1 MKEDDMVERVTP
13 VLEAQGLYH
22 IYREGE
28 VETVALRGTGLDLER
43 ASWTSVMGPSG
54 SGKSTLVSILA
65 GLIVPSAGSVVVD
78 GEDITRLS
86 SKERARWRRQ
96 RVGIVLQRDNLHP
109 LLSVADNIE
118 LPLRLAARSRSEIQR
133 RVGQLLAE
141 IGLEGHRRQRIAE
154 LSGGEAQ
161 RVALAVAL
169 GPRPQVLLAD
179 EPTGELDEATG
190 SAILDLL
197 TTLRAEEGAAILT
210 VTHNPRVAERADR
223 RLTMRDG
230 RLTDAD

>member
-1 MKEDDMVERVTP
+1 MAERVAVAP
-13 VLEAQGLYH
+13 AMDARGLYH

-28 VETVALRGTGLDLER
+28 VETVALRGAGLTLER

-54 SGKSTLVSILA
+54 SGKSTLVSVLA
-65 GLIVPSAGSVVVD
+65 GLIAPSAGSVVVD

-86 SKERARWRRQ
+86 PKERARWRRR

-109 LLSVADNIE
+109 LLHVADNIE
-118 LPLRLAARSRSEIQR
+118 LPLRLAGRSRSEIQT
-133 RVGQLLAE
+133 RVGQLLEE
-141 IGLEGHRRQRIAE
+141 IGLEGRRRHRIAE

-161 RVALAVAL
+161 REALAVAL
-169 GPRPQVLLAD
+169 APRPQVLLAD
-179 EPTGELDEATG
+179 EPTGELDEVTA

-197 TTLRAEEGAAILT
+197 TTLRTEESAAILT
-210 VTHNPRVAERADR
+210 VTHNLRVAERADR

>member
-1 MKEDDMVERVTP
+1 MAERVAVAP
-13 VLEAQGLYH
+13 AMDARGLYH

-28 VETVALRGTGLDLER
+28 VETVALRGAGLTLER

-54 SGKSTLVSILA
+54 SGKSTLVSVLA
-65 GLIVPSAGSVVVD
+65 GLIAPSAGSVVVD

-86 SKERARWRRQ
+86 PKERARWRRR

-109 LLSVADNIE
+109 LLHVADNIE
-118 LPLRLAARSRSEIQR
+118 LPLRLAGRSRSEIQT
-133 RVGQLLAE
+133 RVGQLLEE
-141 IGLEGHRRQRIAE
+141 IGLEGCRRHRIAE

-169 GPRPQVLLAD
+169 APRPQVLLAD
-179 EPTGELDEATG
+179 EPTGELDEVTA

-197 TTLRAEEGAAILT
+197 TTLRTEESAAILT
-210 VTHNPRVAERADR
+210 VTHNLRVAERADR